1 MKKKLLASHIG
12 NTIAFS
18 SNIDHHNMPVKAIPK
33 VSISRNGI
41 GAYVL
46 PCHKISVQYCNHGGS
61 SSGIRDLL
69 ASGSLNSMASA
80 KSKIFFNITKQKGH
94 PKLVFH
100 YNNDH
105 NNQVSIANLPP
116 SEIVNKINEHSQ
128 SSGNKLF
135 KWNHKVLSINESV
148 RGIWSPLHTAKEN
161 RHKI

>member
-1 MKKKLLASHIG
+1 
-12 NTIAFS
+12 
-18 SNIDHHNMPVKAIPK
+18 MPVKAIPK
-33 VSISRNGI
+33 VSISRNGV

-46 PCHKISVQYCNHGGS
+46 PCHRISVQYCNHGGS

-80 KSKIFFNITKQKGH
+80 KSKIYFDITKQKGH
-94 PKLVFH
+94 PNLVFH

-105 NNQVSIANLPP
+105 TNQVSIANLPA
-116 SEIVNKINEHSQ
+116 SEIMNKINEHSQ
-128 SSGNKLF
+128 ATGNKLF